1 MPLQLRVKVLSDQ
14 PKRHSSILFTA
25 LINESSKESQ
35 ALSKLIP
42 ISEDHNKSV
51 LIMNISALPE
61 DRPWFSSEDWPPW
74 GSSPV
79 LRTSLSSRRQPLGHG
94 LSTLLTT
101 ISGLK
106 ERNTSSCPSSLDS
119 TGNYSIWRWPTSR
132 PTGPRTP
139 RPESEISWELHENKS
154 STSQSILTILT
165 SETTLFLTT
174 WSTNKLLWRTIFT
187 HELSQS
193 SGKLRLWRI
202 SIKTRSSQESCRRH
216 FKVLIRPISKTRHKL
231 MLLSSSLLLRVSPTE
246 KWTML
251 KTLSSLTLCKQSIRL
266 LKSSIKF
273 QRKIN
278 KS

>member
-1 MPLQLRVKVLSDQ
+1 MPPQLRVKVLSDQ

-61 DRPWFSSEDWPPW
+61 DKPWFSSEDWPPW

-139 RPESEISWELHENKS
+139 KPESEISWELHENKS

-165 SETTLFLTT
+165 SETTLFLTYIPAYLVLDQR
-174 WSTNKLLWRTIFT
+174 TNCSEEPYSLTSWVSPQGGWDYG
-187 HELSQS
+187 EYQS
-193 SGKLRLWRI
+193 KQDHLR
-202 SIKTRSSQESCRRH
+202 SHAGDTAKYRSS
-216 FKVLIRPISKTRHKL
+216 L
-231 MLLSSSLLLRVSPTE
+231 
-246 KWTML
+246 
-251 KTLSSLTLCKQSIRL
+251 
-266 LKSSIKF
+266 
-273 QRKIN
+273 
-278 KS
+278 